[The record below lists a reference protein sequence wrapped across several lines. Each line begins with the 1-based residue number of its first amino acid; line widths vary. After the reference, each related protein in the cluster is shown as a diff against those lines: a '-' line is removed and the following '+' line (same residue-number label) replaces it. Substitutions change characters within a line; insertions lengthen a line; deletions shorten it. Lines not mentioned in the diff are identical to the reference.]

1 MLSVEL
7 VDFLVEGGPLLWRR
21 KLFGEFFSADD
32 HVVLVELD
40 RRGASV
46 AVSMG
51 VELNQCVL
59 FGDFLCALSLLPLT
73 FGVFRFLLSQTLS
86 CFPVVLALFLVLFR
100 SIVDGPAIDEFG
112 RIIDLGV
119 VGFLVLLVL
128 NLGVLV
134 EFDDLEFP

>member
-1 MLSVEL
+1 
-7 VDFLVEGGPLLWRR
+7 
-21 KLFGEFFSADD
+21 
-32 HVVLVELD
+32 
-40 RRGASV
+40 
-46 AVSMG
+46 MG

-59 FGDFLCALSLLPLT
+59 FGYFLCTLSLLPLT
-73 FGVFRFLLSQTLS
+73 FGVFSFFLSQTVS

-119 VGFLVLLVL
+119 VGFLVLLML
-128 NLGVLV
+128 NLRVLV